1 MSDQLIK
8 NMDLTY
14 SVRMIRLLKKPW
26 TEWTAYK
33 LGIIDGQGEVI
44 KNPKTK
50 EELEAYSP
58 FHRSVRHIKRRLN
71 AVPYMSGF
79 MNLTSAY
86 DSLRNRWNLTEQE
99 HEEIM
104 MNLPELRER
113 LNEEMVAGDSGGSV
127 DNIASGVTTGAI
139 TNKGPKVLGSTRP
152 YKRKRK
158 IMKNDTE

>member
-33 LGIIDGQGEVI
+33 LGIIDGQGEVL

-152 YKRKRK
+152 HKRKRK

>member
-33 LGIIDGQGEVI
+33 LGIIDGQGEVL

-152 YKRKRK
+152 HKRKRK
-158 IMKNDTE
+158 IMKSE

>member
-152 YKRKRK
+152 HKRKRK
-158 IMKNDTE
+158 IMKSEE

>member
-33 LGIIDGQGEVI
+33 LGIIDGQGEVL

-86 DSLRNRWNLTEQE
+86 DSLRSRWNLTEQD

-152 YKRKRK
+152 HKRKRK
-158 IMKNDTE
+158 IMKSEE

>member
-33 LGIIDGQGEVI
+33 LGIIDGQGEVL

-113 LNEEMVAGDSGGSV
+113 LNEEMVAGDSDGSV

-152 YKRKRK
+152 HKRKRK
-158 IMKNDTE
+158 IMKSEE

>member
-1 MSDQLIK
+1 MSDQMIR

-14 SVRMIRLLKKPW
+14 SVRMIRLLKKPF
-26 TEWTAYK
+26 TEWSAFK
-33 LGIIDGQGEVI
+33 LGIIDGQGEVL

-152 YKRKRK
+152 HKRKRK
-158 IMKNDTE
+158 IMKSEE

>member
-1 MSDQLIK
+1 MSDQLVK

-33 LGIIDGQGEVI
+33 LGIIDGQGEVL

-158 IMKNDTE
+158 IMKSEE

>member
-86 DSLRNRWNLTEQE
+86 DSLRNRWNLTEQD

-152 YKRKRK
+152 HKRKRK
-158 IMKNDTE
+158 IMKSEE

>member
-33 LGIIDGQGEVI
+33 LGIIDGQGEVL

-86 DSLRNRWNLTEQE
+86 DSLRSRWNLTEQE

-152 YKRKRK
+152 HKRKRK
-158 IMKNDTE
+158 IMKSE

>member
-1 MSDQLIK
+1 MSDQLVK

-33 LGIIDGQGEVI
+33 LGILDGQGEVI

-50 EELEAYSP
+50 EEQEAYSP

-79 MNLTSAY
+79 MNLTSMY
-86 DSLRNRWNLTEQE
+86 DSLRSRYNLTEVD
-99 HEEIM
+99 HELIM
-104 MNLPELRER
+104 LNMPEMRQIM
-113 LNEEMVAGDSGGSV
+113 NEEMVAGDSGGSV
-127 DNIASGVTTGAI
+127 ENIASGVTTGAI

-158 IMKNDTE
+158 IMKDESK

>member
-1 MSDQLIK
+1 
-8 NMDLTY
+8 
-14 SVRMIRLLKKPW
+14 MIRLLKKPW

-33 LGIIDGQGEVI
+33 LGIIDGQGEVL

-86 DSLRNRWNLTEQE
+86 DSLRSRWNLTEQD

-152 YKRKRK
+152 HKRKRK
-158 IMKNDTE
+158 IMKSEE

>member
-33 LGIIDGQGEVI
+33 LGIIDGQGEVL

-86 DSLRNRWNLTEQE
+86 DSLRSRWNLTEQD

-158 IMKNDTE
+158 IMKNDTK

>member
-33 LGIIDGQGEVI
+33 LGIIDGQGEVL

-152 YKRKRK
+152 HKRKRK
-158 IMKNDTE
+158 IMKSEE